1 MITPAEVKFRLEK
14 KLVDLA
20 KDGRPVPVI
29 TGVHSI
35 VMIASKAVSAIFD
48 IAPDADGS
56 GLHFQFELPRG
67 VLTREELCDFSA
79 WLASSGFEG
88 TVH

>member
-1 MITPAEVKFRLEK
+1 MIDST
-14 KLVDLA
+14 
-20 KDGRPVPVI
+20 
-29 TGVHSI
+29 T
-35 VMIASKAVSAIFD
+35 VSAIFD

-67 VLTREELCDFSA
+67 VLTREELCCLSG